1 MGNDVKVFQGFGRHG
16 DQVCGCFSKIGF
28 GRIKRLVST
37 TACIIFFFLLLTA
50 ALVPWI
56 HVPII
61 QGNPFPQ
68 MIFSSRS
75 SIKKHHSRTEY
86 PLNCSD
92 SGLQQKCPNN
102 YPLVF
107 EPDKLSTETCPD
119 YFRWIHHDLQ
129 PWKNSG
135 ITKDMIE
142 RGKLSAELRLVIV
155 KGELYMEKSG
165 HPFQT
170 RDLFTIW
177 GILQLLRLYPG
188 KLPDLDLLFYTG
200 DSTKIKKRDYQG
212 PNAKSPPP
220 LFHYC
225 GEEKALDIVFPD
237 WTFWGWAEVSIM
249 PWEQML
255 SAIKNGSKRTKWEDR
270 PGYYDFFSRN
280 LVPMQHYWPIRSTS
294 KCKDLK
300 FAVEWGNNHT
310 DKLFYLTRRYASLLQ
325 AQAIGKAGSKLIEEF
340 LTMRNIYDYMFHLLN
355 EYAKLLKFKPTIPLK
370 AKRVCSKTTACSR
383 EGVWR
388 EYMEQSMVKSP
399 SDKLPCALPP
409 PYEPQALQAF
419 LDKKEKTIRQIQ
431 RILVI
436 PLIIQRNPFPQMI
449 SSSRSSTTKHLPRIE
464 NPLNSS
470 HLGVRQNH
478 PDNYSSVFE
487 PDGLSTKTCPNY
499 FRWIHNDLQ
508 HWKNSG
514 ITKNMIE
521 RGKLSAE
528 LRLVIVNSELFM
540 EKFGKPYQTRDLF
553 TLWGILQLLQ
563 FYPGMLPDLDL
574 LLFTGDETMIKKMDY
589 QEPNSTSPPPLFHYC
604 GEEDALDIVFPDW
617 TFWGW

>member
-1 MGNDVKVFQGFGRHG
+1 MGNDVKFFQGFWRHG

-28 GRIKRLVST
+28 GQVKRLVST
-37 TACIIFFFLLLTA
+37 TACIFFFFLLLTA

-56 HVPII
+56 HLPIK
-61 QGNPFPQ
+61 QGNLFPQ

-107 EPDKLSTETCPD
+107 KPNKLSTETCLD

-129 PWKNSG
+129 TWKNSG

-142 RGKLSAELRLVIV
+142 RGKSSAELRLVIV

-177 GILQLLRLYPG
+177 GILQLLRFYPG

-200 DSTKIKKRDYQG
+200 DSTKIKKKDYQG
-212 PNAKSPPP
+212 PNARSPPP

-270 PGYYDFFSRN
+270 VPNAYWKGNPNVSKQRKDLLKCNLSDKYDWNTHLYIQNWAKANEEGFKHSKLEDQCTHRYKIYVEGATWSVSEKYILACDSMTLMIKPRYYDFFSRN

-300 FAVEWGNNHT
+300 FAVEWGNNHI
-310 DKLFYLTRRYASLLQ
+310 DK

-370 AKRVCSKTTACSR
+370 AKRVCSKTIACSR
-383 EGVWR
+383 EGLWK

-419 LDKKEKTIRQIQ
+419 LNKKEKTIRQVEAWQAEYWNIG
-431 RILVI
+431 
-436 PLIIQRNPFPQMI
+436 RN
-449 SSSRSSTTKHLPRIE
+449 
-464 NPLNSS
+464 
-470 HLGVRQNH
+470 
-478 PDNYSSVFE
+478 
-487 PDGLSTKTCPNY
+487 
-499 FRWIHNDLQ
+499 
-508 HWKNSG
+508 
-514 ITKNMIE
+514 
-521 RGKLSAE
+521 
-528 LRLVIVNSELFM
+528 
-540 EKFGKPYQTRDLF
+540 
-553 TLWGILQLLQ
+553 
-563 FYPGMLPDLDL
+563 
-574 LLFTGDETMIKKMDY
+574 
-589 QEPNSTSPPPLFHYC
+589 
-604 GEEDALDIVFPDW
+604 
-617 TFWGW
+617 